1 MSDTRTEA
9 FKLAYGY
16 LDDAVLAEACMLDKN
31 IAEKVCSDRFWMNK
45 IRDRFGIGKETV
57 DKYGRGNNYAAY
69 YSMLSNL
76 IRDNPRPF
84 DLLDYASD
92 INRLDIVEYI
102 FRNPEKYP
110 LTVKEISPI
119 LINPVENGNM
129 EMLEMFVRNG
139 ADVKLGGLL
148 LSGAAN
154 NNDMRMVKYL
164 ISQGKGLRR
173 REFDHINQDVDQN
186 ILDILVEKWK
196 QDGEPY

>member
-16 LDDAVLAEACMLDKN
+16 FDDAELAEACMLDKN

-45 IRDRFGIGKETV
+45 IRDRFGITKETV
-57 DKYGRGNNYAAY
+57 DRYRRGNNYAAY

-92 INRLDIVEYI
+92 MNRLDIVEYI

-110 LTVKEISPI
+110 LTVEEISSL

-139 ADVKLGGLL
+139 ADVNIGGIY
-148 LSGAAN
+148 LSRAAN

-164 ISQGKGLRR
+164 ISLGKGIER
-173 REFDHINQDVDQN
+173 REFELINRDVDPN
-186 ILDILVEKWK
+186 IFDILVEKMVT
-196 QDGEPY
+196 GR